1 VGVKENDCSYHIH
14 PNDNAYINISLVR
27 ENLMLITEDL
37 ALAITQKESSSIE
50 TFAKELEMLS
60 DKIGAKLLHKKVLQ
74 IRRHVSLGDLDGVY
88 YQLDE
93 LMNCYITTKRCLDS
107 LVTKLKPKMLIQRST
122 LCL

>member
-1 VGVKENDCSYHIH
+1 
-14 PNDNAYINISLVR
+14 
-27 ENLMLITEDL
+27 MLITEDL

-50 TFAKELEMLS
+50 AFAKELEMLS
-60 DKIGAKLLHKKVLQ
+60 GKIGAKLLHKKVTE
-74 IRRHVSLGDLDGVY
+74 IRRHVSLGDLDGIY